1 MLSVQAAFLHNLRGS
16 EKKLENHYIY
26 FLAPIYIKYLTEIDF
41 LFLKEYIPV
50 SAARQGLRIR
60 E

>member
-16 EKKLENHYIY
+16 EKKHYIY

>member
-26 FLAPIYIKYLTEIDF
+26 FLAPIYYKIFNRD
-41 LFLKEYIPV
+41 
-50 SAARQGLRIR
+50 
-60 E
+60 